1 MSDYILFWVEDLSLL
16 VYCYTL
22 YHKAEGRNQKT
33 QTYYF
38 FFTPKSIRSLKKH
51 SNPKNLLLLL
61 FCGFIYFSKTY
72 LMKMFSL

>member
-38 FFTPKSIRSLKKH
+38 FFYSKINKKSKK
-51 SNPKNLLLLL
+51 
-61 FCGFIYFSKTY
+61 T
-72 LMKMFSL
+72 